1 MNLAHIKQ
9 RISNNPRLKQRLHR
23 LMFKHG
29 RPRRWVKWLLNPW
42 VFRYGKRVVIRRHS
56 VLNLSP
62 NHPFC
67 IGDDSR
73 IEEFCVLDN
82 GVGEI
87 SIGSNTLIGL
97 RCTLIGPLRIG
108 SQVILAQNVVLSGL
122 NHCYQDTTQPIVRQG
137 VSTSAIT
144 IDDDVWIGADAVIT
158 AGVHI
163 GRHCVVAAGSIVTK
177 DVPPYSVV
185 AGNPARVIKQI
196 EPSE

>member
-1 MNLAHIKQ
+1 MKLSALKQ
-9 RISNNPRLKQRLHR
+9 QINNSPRLKQRLHR
-23 LMFKHG
+23 LMFQHG
-29 RPRRWVKWLLNPW
+29 RPRSWVKWLLNPW
-42 VFRYGKRVVIRRHS
+42 VFQYGKRVVIRRRS

-62 NHPFC
+62 NNPFS
-67 IGDDSR
+67 IGDNSR

-87 SIGSNTLIGL
+87 SIGNETLIGL

-122 NHCYQDTTQPIVRQG
+122 NHCYQDTTQPIIKQG
-137 VSTSAIT
+137 IT
-144 IDDDVWIGADAVIT
+144 TATIIIDDDVWIGANAVIT

-163 GRHCVVAAGSIVTK
+163 GKHCVVAAGSIVTK

-185 AGNPARVIKQI
+185 AGNPARVIKYI
-196 EPSE
+196 EPNK